1 MKDLWSKISSKLY
14 GIITVAGVNCVDN
27 DVLCDEFEAYG
38 CPAIFVAPANIES
51 DYIKYQGQDK
61 LGRIASFAVKH
72 MENFAQIVNEFNYE
86 RFIGEQL
93 NKMKVLL
100 FTNKNK
106 TAPLLKA
113 LSKEYR
119 KTLVFGEVRKN
130 EKTIIGK
137 YNVTKLPT
145 IMVLTG
151 GSGGEENTGVVYEGP
166 LRKD

>member
-1 MKDLWSKISSKLY
+1 
-14 GIITVAGVNCVDN
+14 
-27 DVLCDEFEAYG
+27 
-38 CPAIFVAPANIES
+38 
-51 DYIKYQGQDK
+51 
-61 LGRIASFAVKH
+61 
-72 MENFAQIVNEFNYE
+72 
-86 RFIGEQL
+86 
-93 NKMKVLL
+93 MKVLL

-130 EKTIIGK
+130 EKGIIGK